1 MSAMDFLM
9 VPTRVPDVNQPFPWI
24 PFTGLQQ
31 PTFCRLQLPTFLF
44 CNNLH
49 FGFATSYIFILQQTF
64 PYMSAYDNLA
74 FYLNIHGKDRF
85 IDEID
90 DILDLVGLINLNYS
104 RQSRESG

>member
-24 PFTGLQQ
+24 PFTGLQK

-49 FGFATSYIFILQQTF
+49 FGFATSYIFILQQTVSYITNF
-64 PYMSAYDNLA
+64 KAY
-74 FYLNIHGKDRF
+74 
-85 IDEID
+85 
-90 DILDLVGLINLNYS
+90 S
-104 RQSRESG
+104 